1 MIKIILF
8 TIIITTSS
16 LLSIGY
22 YAKEFLANSLGYISS
37 VSLSKTISKITKVKT
52 KAKSVKTKAK
62 SGLVKKLGKRGAAVS
77 SSHLPFIGGVIATAT
92 VMGLMIDDYC
102 KNQEQFT
109 NIINILDDKPE
120 EKYNLEECVTVT
132 TSYLKEE
139 TSNDVG
145 EFINDAKEWV
155 TKKYNYFKP

>member
-22 YAKEFLANSLGYISS
+22 YAKEFLADSLGYISS
-37 VSLSKTISKITKVKT
+37 VSLSKTISKITKAKK
-52 KAKSVKTKAK
+52 KAKSR
-62 SGLVKKLGKRGAAVS
+62 LVKKLGKRGAAVS
-77 SSHLPFIGGVIATAT
+77 SSHLPLIGGVIATAT

-120 EKYNLEECVTVT
+120 ETYNLEECLTET

>member
-1 MIKIILF
+1 
-8 TIIITTSS
+8 
-16 LLSIGY
+16 
-22 YAKEFLANSLGYISS
+22 
-37 VSLSKTISKITKVKT
+37 
-52 KAKSVKTKAK
+52 
-62 SGLVKKLGKRGAAVS
+62 
-77 SSHLPFIGGVIATAT
+77 VIATAT

>member
-77 SSHLPFIGGVIATAT
+77 SSHVHL
-92 VMGLMIDDYC
+92 
-102 KNQEQFT
+102 
-109 NIINILDDKPE
+109 
-120 EKYNLEECVTVT
+120 
-132 TSYLKEE
+132 TSHLL
-139 TSNDVG
+139 VG
-145 EFINDAKEWV
+145 
-155 TKKYNYFKP
+155 